1 MSQSLR
7 LDKLFDVRGRIAL
20 VTGGGTGLGWMI
32 AEGLAVNG
40 ARVYITGRRK
50 NVLEQAAAKFAQE
63 NKGDGSVTA
72 RNGLKSVVRLVMD
85 VTDKASILAVH
96 DVIKAQEGRLHIL
109 VNNAGIAGPFATF
122 FNDPSAPEH
131 KDAETLGCA
140 LFDSASFEDWANV
153 YTINTFSVYF
163 VTTALLGLL
172 AKGSE
177 DVPGY
182 TSSVI
187 NLGSISGNT
196 KLAQNKFAYNSTKS
210 ATTHLTKMLSTE
222 FALKK
227 IPIRVCSVA
236 PGVFPSE
243 LTDPII
249 TPDLVEKHANGIIP
263 VPMGRAG
270 TAQEMA
276 GTVIYLVSP
285 AGCYTTGEE
294 ILTDGGYI
302 AVNPSMR

>member
-7 LDKLFDVRGRIAL
+7 LDKLFGVHGRIAL

-50 NVLEQAAAKFAQE
+50 DVLEQSAAKFTQKH
-63 NKGDGSVTA
+63 KGDGSVIP
-72 RNGLKSVVRLVMD
+72 LVMD
-85 VTDKASILAVH
+85 VTDKASILAAH
-96 DVIKAQEGRLHIL
+96 EVIKAKEGKLHIL
-109 VNNAGIAGPFATF
+109 VNNAGIAGPFASF
-122 FNDPSAPEH
+122 FNDMSAPQH
-131 KDAETLGCA
+131 KDAETLGRA
-140 LFDSASFEDWANV
+140 LFDSASFDDWADV
-153 YTINTFSVYF
+153 YTVNTFSVYF
-163 VTTALLGLL
+163 VTTAFLGLL
-172 AKGSE
+172 ARGSQ

-196 KLAQNKFAYNSTKS
+196 SWRRTSPFAYNSTKG
-210 ATTHLTKMLSTE
+210 AVTHLTKMLATE
-222 FALKK
+222 LALKK
-227 IPIRVCSVA
+227 IPVRVCSVA

-243 LTDPII
+243 MTGGEV
-249 TPDLVEKHANGIIP
+249 TPDLVEKHANGIVP

>member
-50 NVLEQAAAKFAQE
+50 NVLEQAAAKFC
-63 NKGDGSVTA
+63 A
-72 RNGLKSVVRLVMD
+72 REQRRRLRHSSHLCFV
-85 VTDKASILAVH
+85 S
-96 DVIKAQEGRLHIL
+96 
-109 VNNAGIAGPFATF
+109 AGIAGPFATF

-243 LTDPII
+243 LTDPTI